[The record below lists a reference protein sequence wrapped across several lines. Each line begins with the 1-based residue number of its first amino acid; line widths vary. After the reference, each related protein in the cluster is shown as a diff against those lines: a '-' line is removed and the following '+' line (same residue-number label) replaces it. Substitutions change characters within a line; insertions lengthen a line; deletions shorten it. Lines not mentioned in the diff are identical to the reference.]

1 MKKVMIL
8 MGSDSDWSIMKK
20 AAEVLKDFGVEF
32 EVHVSSAHRTPSKT
46 IGLVEKFDG
55 TCFIIGAGAAAHLA
69 GVVAAHTVKPV
80 IGVPIN
86 ATSIQG
92 VDALYST
99 VQMPSGIPVACMA
112 VDGAKNAGLFA
123 LQIIS
128 VSDAD
133 IREKLINS
141 RKAMVD
147 EVNRKDE
154 KLQTLVKEI

>member
-1 MKKVMIL
+1 M
-8 MGSDSDWSIMKK
+8 
-20 AAEVLKDFGVEF
+20 
-32 EVHVSSAHRTPSKT
+32 SSNNS
-46 IGLVEKFDG
+46 
-55 TCFIIGAGAAAHLA
+55 GAAAHLA